1 MPVKNN
7 DVSFDSPDIPE
18 KTNGTAEDLSTS
30 KVDHRYE
37 CRSCGYVYVPEDG
50 VKKFG
55 IPKGTSFEDLD
66 QIKFRCPVCRSGVET
81 FRDIG
86 PLSKP
91 SGFEE
96 NLNYGFG
103 ANGLTPGQKN
113 VLIFGG
119 LAFAV
124 ACFLSLYSLN

>member
-1 MPVKNN
+1 MSTSEKKTEE
-7 DVSFDSPDIPE
+7 SIP
-18 KTNGTAEDLSTS
+18 DLS
-30 KVDHRYE
+30 DHRYE
-37 CRSCGYVYVPEDG
+37 CRSCGYVYDPKDG
-50 VKKFG
+50 LKKLA
-55 IPKGTSFEDLD
+55 IPPGTAFLD
-66 QIKFRCPVCRSGVET
+66 VDSENFRCPVCRERVEA

-86 PLSKP
+86 PISSP

-96 NLNYGFG
+96 NLSYGFG